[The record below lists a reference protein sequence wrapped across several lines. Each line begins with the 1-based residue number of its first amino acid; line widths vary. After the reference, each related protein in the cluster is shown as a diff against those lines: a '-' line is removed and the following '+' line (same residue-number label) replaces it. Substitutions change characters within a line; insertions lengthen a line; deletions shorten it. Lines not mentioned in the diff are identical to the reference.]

1 MTESRTTTTLAGT
14 LDQIRNAAAAK
25 RDPAITAVLQRCTA
39 DLVASGITDRIVKE
53 GDTAP
58 LFARPNL
65 EHQTVRLAK
74 VLRRG
79 PAVVSFFRGRW

>member
-14 LDQIRNAAAAK
+14 LDQIRNAAAAR
-25 RDPAITAVLQRCTA
+25 RDPEITAVLRRWTA
-39 DLVASGITDRIVKE
+39 DLVASGITDRIVKA

-65 EHQTVRLAK
+65 DHKTVRLAQI
-74 VLRRG
+74 LRRG